1 MLTRRVVPRGEV
13 CRLCWFALAV
23 MMLPFAVCA
32 QRQMERLGRG
42 VVAVRSS
49 STQAYIGWR
58 WLGNDPEDI
67 AFNLY
72 RVAGGATN
80 KLNALPIT
88 NRTDFVDTPNFAVA
102 NTYFVRPV
110 LGGSEVPDLWA
121 HPLSPG
127 AFTIPANPPAVPVD
141 FQNKVAPF
149 LNIPLQ
155 VPPGGTTPDGTNYTY
170 SPNDCSI
177 GDLDGDGEYEII
189 VKWDPSNSK
198 DNSQSGYTGNVLLD
212 AYRLDGTFLWRIDLG
227 INIRAGAHYTQFMVY
242 DLDGDGRAE
251 IACKTAPGTK
261 DGLGNWVLLPGHSP
275 TADYRNSSGYILTGP
290 EYLTLFD
297 GLTGAAL
304 VTTNYVP
311 ARGTVS
317 SWGDSYGNRVD
328 RFLAAVAYLDGV
340 RPSLV
345 MCRGYYTRSV
355 LAAWD
360 WRNGQLTQRWVFDSN
375 NPGNSAYAG
384 QGNHNLSV
392 ADVDGD
398 GKDEIIY
405 GACTIDDNGTG
416 LYTTGLGH
424 GDALHVSDMD
434 PDRPGLEVWGV
445 HENPSYAG
453 GGSFRDARTGQ
464 VIWPIEGTGDTG
476 RGLAAPID
484 AAHPGYQ
491 MWSSVT
497 AGTLNRFGT
506 YISGSKPAINFAT
519 WWDADWQREIFD
531 NAGSGGAATKLDKWT
546 GNGVVR
552 ILSPYS
558 LGAANIN
565 GTKSNP
571 NLQADLLGDWREELL
586 IRHSD
591 NNRLM
596 LFVPVTPA
604 TNRFRTLLHDPTYR
618 LAIAW
623 QNVAYNQPPHPGF
636 YIGAGMNEPPV
647 PLLTDA
653 SRAWRGGTGGNV
665 WDSTTANWL
674 VHNLWTNTVITNFT
688 PGQAVL
694 FDLRGSTNP
703 IVTLVGA
710 LAPAAVK
717 VHSPLPF
724 TLTGNGSLT
733 GTMGLTKAGIG
744 NLTLATTNHFTGPTD
759 VSEGGLI
766 VNGAL
771 LGSPVRVRPGVW
783 LNSRLSGHGVLGQG
797 ATLLRHSLLAPGNG
811 TNSPGTLTLSNALA
825 LNGPV
830 QLHFDLSDDPTGTV
844 KTNDRV
850 RVFGNVSLTGTNEL
864 HLTALHG
871 ELASGSYALIEYT
884 GTLTGNTNHLRLSP
898 LWTNGASLVF
908 SPGVIALVVP
918 TNAAPPG
925 VQNLT
930 WRGGNNT
937 NAWDNGVSFNW
948 HNGTNA
954 TPFNAGDAVTF
965 DNTGAT
971 NPTVNLFGSLAP
983 GVLRVNSASNYT
995 ITGSGSLTGTN
1006 ALLKSGPGTLT
1017 LTTVNTFSGGTRLT
1031 NGILAL
1037 SGPAPGGI
1045 TANNYALGAGPV
1057 TFYGGTLQMYGYGLG
1072 DNTSTFGALT
1082 NELIIPTGQT
1092 GTLRT
1097 GPRQTVSSRVT
1108 GGGTFHLRV
1117 EYVRGEITG
1126 DWTGFTGALVVSNT
1140 TGTPPSSTDDDFR
1153 VGNASGF
1160 PAARVHLGPNVAMYN
1175 RAAAGSVIPF
1185 GELSAQPGAKIVA
1198 GGGSGLGAQNAV
1210 TWRVGAL
1217 NTSATNAASISGATS
1232 LIKEGAGTWTL
1243 TGTNSHTGSNHVAA
1257 GMLVI
1262 NGDHSAAAG
1271 PVTVGLAGTLAG
1283 TGSIGG
1289 PATIA
1294 GRLAPGAPGF
1304 GTITFLGNLTLS
1316 PAALTQLEI
1325 SKEPF
1330 AHDAVAVGGT
1340 LQAAGTLEVIHLS
1353 PDPLVAGDNF
1363 PLFSVGN
1370 FTGSFANYNLPPL
1383 DEGLAWNLTQLPI
1396 NGRLWVV
1403 TTNPP
1408 AFTGLQPGAGQLTLH
1423 GAGGT
1428 PGWEFHVLAAT
1439 NAAAPLVEWTAIATN
1454 QFDPL
1459 GQFSVLLPLT
1469 NDPPHRFFRVRVP

>member
-1 MLTRRVVPRGEV
+1 MGVAIL
-13 CRLCWFALAV
+13 F
-23 MMLPFAVCA
+23 LPFAAAA
-32 QRQMERLGRG
+32 QRQMESLGRG

-49 STQAYIGWR
+49 STQAYVGWR
-58 WLGNDPEDI
+58 WLGNDPETV
-67 AFNLY
+67 AFNVY
-72 RVAGGATN
+72 RVAGGVTN
-80 KLNALPIT
+80 KLNAQPIT
-88 NRTDFVDTPNFAVA
+88 NRTDLVDTPSFAVA
-102 NTYFVRPV
+102 NTYFVRTV
-110 LGGSEVPDLWA
+110 LNGVEVPDFWA
-121 HPLSPG
+121 NPLSPG
-127 AFTIPANPPAVPVD
+127 AFTIPANPPPVPLD
-141 FQNKVAPF
+141 FQNKVAPY
-149 LNIPLQ
+149 LDIPLQ
-155 VPPGGTTPDGTNYTY
+155 VPSGGTTPDGTNYTY
-170 SPNDCSI
+170 SPNDCSV
-177 GDLDGDGEYEII
+177 GDLDGDGEYEFI

-198 DNSQSGYTGNVLLD
+198 DNSQSGYTGNVFLD
-212 AYRLDGTFLWRIDLG
+212 AYRLDGTRLWRIDLG

-261 DGLGNWVLLPGHSP
+261 DGPGNHVILPGHSP
-275 TADYRNSSGYILTGP
+275 TADYRNSSGYILSGP
-290 EYLTLFD
+290 EYLTVFD

-304 VTTNYVP
+304 ATTNYVP

-328 RFLAAVAYLDGV
+328 RFLAGVAYLDGV

-375 NPGNSAYAG
+375 TSGNGAYAG
-384 QGNHNLSV
+384 QGNHQLAV

-445 HENPSYAG
+445 HESPSYAG

-476 RGLAAPID
+476 RGLAAHID

-497 AGTLNRFGT
+497 AGTLNRFGN
-506 YISGSKPAINFAT
+506 YISGSKSAINFAT

-531 NAGSGGAATKLDKWT
+531 NAGGGGTATKLDKWN
-546 GNGVVR
+546 GNGVTR

-558 LGAANIN
+558 VGAANIN

-571 NLQADLLGDWREELL
+571 NLQGDLLGDWREELL

-591 NNRLM
+591 NTRLM
-596 LFVPVTPA
+596 LFVPVTAA

-618 LAIAW
+618 LALAW

-653 SRAWRGGTGGNV
+653 PRAWRGGLGGNV
-665 WDSTTANWL
+665 WDTTTANWL
-674 VHNLWTNTVITNFT
+674 VHNLWTNSLITNYT
-688 PGQAVL
+688 SGQAVL

-703 IVTLVGA
+703 AITLNGT
-710 LAPAAVK
+710 LTPASVK

-724 TLTGNGSLT
+724 SFAGAGVLA
-733 GTMGLTKAGIG
+733 GTMSLTKAGTG
-744 NLTLATTNHFTGPTD
+744 TLTIATTNTFTGATD
-759 VSEGGLI
+759 VSEGALV

-771 LGSPVRVRPGVW
+771 LASPVRVRPGVW
-783 LNSRLSGHGVLGQG
+783 LNSRLSGSGVLGAG
-797 ATLLRHSLLAPGNG
+797 ATLLRQSLLAPGNG
-811 TNSPGTLTLSNALA
+811 TNSPGTLTVSNSLVLA
-825 LNGPV
+825 GPV
-830 QLHFDLSDDPTGTV
+830 RLLFDLSDDPSGAV

-850 RVFGNVSLTGTNEL
+850 RVFGNLTLGGTNEL
-864 HLTALHG
+864 
-871 ELASGSYALIEYT
+871 ELAALNGDLGSGFYPLIEYT
-884 GTLTGNTNHLRLSP
+884 GTLTGNSNNLRLAP
-898 LWTNGASLVF
+898 LWTNSATLVF
-908 SPGVIALVVP
+908 SPGLIALAVA
-918 TNAAPPG
+918 TNTIPPG
-925 VQNLT
+925 AQQLT
-930 WRGGNNT
+930 WRGGGSNN
-937 NAWDNGVSFNW
+937 WDAAISSNW
-948 HNGTNA
+948 HNGTN
-954 TPFNAGDAVTF
+954 TTVFNPGDAVTF
-965 DNTGAT
+965 DHTGAT
-971 NPTVNLFGSLAP
+971 NPTVNLVGSLAP
-983 GVLRVNSASNYT
+983 AVVHVNTASNYT
-995 ITGSGSLTGTN
+995 FTGSGSLTGTN
-1006 ALLKSGPGTLT
+1006 SLRKGGSGTLT
-1017 LTTVNTFSGGTRLT
+1017 LTTTNTFSGGIRLT

-1045 TANNYALGAGPV
+1045 TANNFALGSGPV
-1057 TFYGGTLQMYGYGLG
+1057 TFHGGTLQMYGYGLG

-1082 NELIIPTGQT
+1082 NELVIPADQS

-1108 GGGTFHLRV
+1108 GGGTLNLRV

-1140 TGTPPSSTDDDFR
+1140 TGTPPSSGDDDFR

-1160 PAARVHLGPNVAMYN
+1160 PSARVQLGPNVAMYN

-1185 GELSAQPGAKIVA
+1185 GELSALPGAKIVA
-1198 GGGSGLGAQNAV
+1198 GGGSGLGEQRAV

-1217 NTSATNAASISGATS
+1217 NTSATNAASLSGATS
-1232 LIKEGAGTWTL
+1232 LIKEGAGAWTL

-1257 GMLVI
+1257 GALI
-1262 NGDHSAAAG
+1262 LNGNQSAATG
-1271 PVTVGLAGTLAG
+1271 PLTVGLSGTLG
-1283 TGSIGG
+1283 GIGSIGN
-1289 PATIA
+1289 PTTLA

-1304 GTITFLGNLTLS
+1304 GTLTFTGNLTLS

-1330 AHDAVAVGGT
+1330 AHDAVAVGGALQAGGT
-1340 LQAAGTLEVIHLS
+1340 LQVIHLS
-1353 PDPLVAGDNF
+1353 PDALVAGDHF
-1363 PLFSVGN
+1363 PLFSAGS
-1370 FTGSFANYNLPPL
+1370 FTGGFATYDLPTL
-1383 DEGLAWNLTQLPI
+1383 DEGLAWNTSRLAVD
-1396 NGRLWVV
+1396 GRLWVV
-1403 TTNPP
+1403 STNPP
-1408 AFTGLQPGAGQLTLH
+1408 AFTGITPGGGQLTLS
-1423 GAGGT
+1423 GGGGT
-1428 PGWEFHVLAAT
+1428 PGWDYHILAAT
-1439 NAAAPLVEWTAIATN
+1439 NAAAPLLEWTAIATN
-1454 QFDPL
+1454 QFDAL
-1459 GQFSVLLPLT
+1459 GQFSVSLPLT
-1469 NDPPHRFFRVRVP
+1469 NDPPQRYFRLRVP